1 MRRTYL
7 KTSRTSIRRFDN
19 MNRSLDDLIRTLVD
33 FRLEMREDMREMRNM
48 LFHLCVLVIVGFSG
62 IALLILFGDR
72 IFK

>member
-1 MRRTYL
+1 
-7 KTSRTSIRRFDN
+7 
-19 MNRSLDDLIRTLVD
+19 MNRSLDDLIRTLID

-62 IALLILFGDR
+62 IALLILFGDQ